1 MASDGDIRVLLA
13 LDLLL
18 SFVFSMVVISGLAF
32 IDIVPFTWGRVAV
45 ATVAL
50 AILTYLA
57 VLRR

>member
-1 MASDGDIRVLLA
+1 MAGDGDIRVLLA

-18 SFVFSMVVISGLAF
+18 SFVFSTVVVSGLAF
-32 IDIVPFTWGRVAV
+32 VDIVPFTWGRVAV

-50 AILTYLA
+50 AVLTYLA